1 MGDTGGHIHTDHP
14 FAVPIGQ
21 RDRAR
26 RFRGR
31 LAAPVTVWTAG
42 SAARPAGL
50 TISSLVVAEG
60 DPARV
65 LGLVNDLADLWRAVQ
80 ESGGFVVHILQREH
94 RHLAERFAGR
104 VPAPGGPFAGLAIA
118 ETPWGPALQD
128 VANRACCRFETT
140 ATVGYAQLV
149 TGVIERVDLDDLDQ
163 PLMHFR
169 GRYRSP

>member
-1 MGDTGGHIHTDHP
+1 DAGGRIHTDHP
-14 FAVPIGQ
+14 FALPIEQ

-50 TISSLVVAEG
+50 TISSLVVVQG

-65 LGLVNDLADLWRAVQ
+65 LGLVNDLSDLWRAVR
-80 ESGGFVVHILQREH
+80 ESGGFVVHVLQTEH
-94 RHLAERFAGR
+94 RHLAERFAGH
-104 VPAPGGPFAGLAIA
+104 VPAPGGPFAGLAVA
-118 ETPWGPALQD
+118 STPWGPALQD
-128 VANRACCRFETT
+128 VPNRAYCRFESTT
-140 ATVGYAQLV
+140 PMGYAQLV
-149 TGVIERVDLDDLDQ
+149 TGVMERVDLDDLVQ

-169 GRYRSP
+169 GRYRPA